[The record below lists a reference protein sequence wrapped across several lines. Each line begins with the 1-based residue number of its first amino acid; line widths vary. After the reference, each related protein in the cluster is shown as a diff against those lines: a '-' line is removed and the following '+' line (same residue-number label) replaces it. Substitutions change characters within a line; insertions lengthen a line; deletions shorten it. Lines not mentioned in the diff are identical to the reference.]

1 MLTGTRSAL
10 PFIQRLEGASS
21 VVVVVQLVVQVDDAA
36 VPGGAHCAASDVGA
50 LGGPGAADPVSPLIP
65 ILAAA
70 WTDAV
75 TARPLRGDSRSAS
88 GEHSPVPLHAT

>member
-10 PFIQRLEGASS
+10 PFIQRLDGASL
-21 VVVVVQLVVQVDDAA
+21 VVVAVQVDDAG
-36 VPGGAHCAASDVGA
+36 VPGGAHCAASAGGDVGA
-50 LGGPGAADPVSPLIP
+50 LGGPGAADPVSPLVP

-75 TARPLRGDSRSAS
+75 TARP
-88 GEHSPVPLHAT
+88 EFPLLKGF